1 MKCRSSLEFLTNIAY
16 IGLLCSIV
24 LITKKE
30 RLLGPDSGLPGAHN
44 PLPHTLRVLNL
55 LLDQLLGGGELL
67 AGSLQGD
74 LPLDGGAVSV
84 PLHIHPA
91 ARDPLYFSRK
101 VNLQLSEEMIKAEL
115 PDVVPLSS
123 DDSANTGDGYEHGE
137 SLYPGLVGDGLMN
150 QNLKERK

>member
-1 MKCRSSLEFLTNIAY
+1 MEFLTNIADD
-16 IGLLCSIV
+16 IGLLTSIV
-24 LITKKE
+24 LITEKK
-30 RLLGPDSGLPGAHN
+30 RLPYSGLSGADH
-44 PLPHTLRVLNL
+44 PLPHRLHVLHL
-55 LLDQLLGGGELL
+55 LLDQLLGGRQLL

-74 LPLDGGAVSV
+74 LPLDGGALGV

-101 VNLQLSEEMIKAEL
+101 VNLQLSEEMVKAEL

-150 QNLKERK
+150 QNLKERKHLSRIT